1 VVVCAVEFVVG
12 WLLWRCHSA
21 GTWLGLALL
30 PLELAFWIGFA
41 LPFGPPLGILRTVLS
56 LPGLRRRAT
65 SGEAGT

>member
-12 WLLWRCHSA
+12 WLLWRCRTA